1 MTLLREDRASS
12 PDDAVEVELAVSA
25 RMAWRAAWLLAAP
38 SVETASVPLN
48 ATPPSMA
55 SAVATAGVSDG
66 GKAGIGI
73 GVTMLARRAFATR
86 RARAAAI
93 KAGLRGPPS
102 ASSAPG
108 VWEVLLLR
116 SDMSEAETKTYN
128 CCAEKVAV
136 RTSLRC

>member
-1 MTLLREDRASS
+1 M
-12 PDDAVEVELAVSA
+12 
-25 RMAWRAAWLLAAP
+25 
-38 SVETASVPLN
+38 PLN

-73 GVTMLARRAFATR
+73 GVTRFARRAFATR

-102 ASSAPG
+102 ASLAPG
-108 VWEVLLLR
+108 VGEVLSLR
-116 SDMSEAETKTYN
+116 ERSEDMSKLRLTI
-128 CCAEKVAV
+128 AV
-136 RTSLRC
+136 LRRSLYVRR